1 VKPLTV
7 AAAIAVTLLS
17 ASCRQPDGA
26 TPTLDAQSSNR
37 IYDLSRDL
45 GAIAGGDA
53 TAQRDLVDDL
63 SVLAEEDDA
72 QAQAVVR
79 AFAERLA
86 AAVGSARLTD
96 QSAQQLAQT
105 SWTVVG
111 VTDLS
116 DRQVRA
122 LQGELRMQ
130 LASAGIPQDVVDTVV
145 ADVPTVQRA
154 VTTRPR
160 RWYEVL

>member
-1 VKPLTV
+1 MKLFAV
-7 AAAIAVTLLS
+7 AAALAVTLLC

-26 TPTLDAQSSNR
+26 TPTLDAQNSNR

-53 TAQRDLVDDL
+53 TAQRDLVEDL
-63 SVLAEEDDA
+63 SVLAEENNTE
-72 QAQAVVR
+72 AQAVVR
-79 AFAERLA
+79 SFGERLA
-86 AAVGSARLTD
+86 AAVVSARLTD
-96 QSAQQLAQT
+96 QSAQQLAHT

-122 LQGELRMQ
+122 LQGELRTQ

>member
-1 VKPLTV
+1 VNPLV
-7 AAAIAVTLLS
+7 AVTVVVVALTC
-17 ASCRQPDGA
+17 ASCRQPDGV
-26 TPTLDAQSSNR
+26 TPTLDAQSTNR

-53 TAQRDLVDDL
+53 TAQRDLIDDL
-63 SVLAEEDDA
+63 SVLAEAGDTEA
-72 QAQAVVR
+72 LAAAR
-79 AFAERLA
+79 TFAERLA
-86 AAVGSARLTD
+86 AAVTSAMLTD
-96 QSAQQLAQT
+96 QTATQLAR
-105 SWTVVG
+105 SAWTVIS

-122 LQGELRMQ
+122 LQDELRSQ
-130 LASAGIPQDVVDTVV
+130 LASAGIPQDMVDAVV